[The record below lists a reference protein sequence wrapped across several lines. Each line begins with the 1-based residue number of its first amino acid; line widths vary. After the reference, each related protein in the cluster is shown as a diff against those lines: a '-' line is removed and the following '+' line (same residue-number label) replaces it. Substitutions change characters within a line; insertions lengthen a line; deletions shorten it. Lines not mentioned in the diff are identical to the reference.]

1 MLWFIAIAA
10 AVALI
15 TGLVIVLPM
24 VLNRREALDRTALDT
39 ALYRD
44 QLSEIDR
51 DLDRG
56 TITAAEAEGARA
68 EVSRRLLAAARAD
81 QQDAAITT
89 GPRMGS
95 GMVAGIAMIAIP
107 LVGAGVY
114 FANGVPGAPDLP
126 FAERSEPEH
135 QVAGQPGR
143 PSQIEAE
150 ATRPPSSGAEPNAEY
165 AALVARLE
173 ERLEDQPD
181 DPQGL
186 RLLATSYMR
195 LERYDE
201 AWRVFGRLAGILGAE
216 ADADLYAQMS
226 EAMVMAA
233 GGYVSPEAERAI
245 AAALERDRTNAIARY
260 YAGLSLSQNGMIPQA
275 IQVWQDLRD
284 EAPADAP
291 WLPFLDQMLA
301 QALEFQ
307 NRGMANADGRGPS
320 EADITAAEDM
330 SPDDRQA
337 MVSDMVARLD
347 TRLRDQG
354 GTAQEH
360 AQLIASYATLNQ
372 PEKALEALEL
382 SRENL
387 DGAELAAVE
396 SHAARLGVIEGAAPA
411 PGPTPDEVEAA
422 GQIST
427 AERQEMI
434 LAMVARLEDRLTQ
447 EGGDAEEW
455 YRLMNSYVQLGE
467 MAEAR
472 RVFDLSQAALKG
484 QDAGFLR
491 EQALVMGVISQ

>member
-1 MLWFIAIAA
+1 MIWFIAIAA

-24 VLNRREALDRTALDT
+24 VMSRQAAQGRADLDT

-44 QLSEIDR
+44 QLGEIDR

-56 TITAAEAEGARA
+56 TITAAEAEGAKA
-68 EVSRRLLAAARAD
+68 EVSRRLLAAARTAR
-81 QQDAAITT
+81 QDDGITN

-95 GMVAGIAMIAIP
+95 GMVAGIGMIAIP
-107 LVGAGVY
+107 LVGAGIY
-114 FANGVPGAPDLP
+114 LANGLPGAPDLP
-126 FAERSEPEH
+126 FAARTQQER
-135 QVAGQPGR
+135 QVAEQSGR
-143 PSQIEAE
+143 PSQAAAE
-150 ATRPPSSGAEPNAEY
+150 ATRPPSPAAEPNPEY

-173 ERLEDQPD
+173 ERLAEQPD

-186 RLLATSYMR
+186 RLLGTSYMR

-201 AWRVFGRLAGILGAE
+201 AWRTFDRLAGVLGPE
-216 ADADLYAQMS
+216 ADADLYAQMA
-226 EAMVMAA
+226 EGMVLSA

-245 AAALERDRTNAIARY
+245 GAALERDSRNAVARY

-275 IQVWQDLRD
+275 IKVWQELRN

-291 WLPFLDQMLA
+291 WLPYLDQMLA

-320 EADITAAEDM
+320 EADIAAAEDM
-330 SPDDRQA
+330 TAEERQT
-337 MVSDMVARLD
+337 MVNDMVARLD
-347 TRLRDQG
+347 ARLREEG
-354 GTAQEH
+354 GTAQEY
-360 AQLIASYATLNQ
+360 AQLIASYATLKQ
-372 PEKALEALEL
+372 PQKALDALEL

-387 DGAELAAVE
+387 DGADLAAVE
-396 SHAARLGVIEGAAPA
+396 NHAVQLGVIEGEAPA
-411 PGPTPDEVEAA
+411 PGPTPEQVEAA
-422 GQIST
+422 GQMSPD
-427 AERQEMI
+427 ERQEMI
-434 LAMVARLEDRLTQ
+434 RGMVARLEDRLTT

-455 YRLMNSYVQLGE
+455 FRLMNSYVQLAD

-472 RVFDLSQAALKG
+472 RVFDLSQSALKG

-491 EQALVMGVISQ
+491 EQALVMGVINE